1 MPGIARQFE
10 PQITRSGGTPSKF
23 RFTIRCS
30 ECAKTDA
37 YESNRS
43 VGHDVVKRYFDERG
57 WLLGRDRSYD
67 ICPVCLARSHGTSE
81 TRSSGQPQRMASA
94 PDKRHRDTADILARH
109 LGKPEALA
117 AEVFRPKETPPP
129 SVSAQ
134 KPPPPSMS
142 VPDLPSAL
150 EQVLADMAADLKGL
164 RSAMELVAE
173 QVTQLAALGSSQVD
187 AIARFAPALIRSAES
202 LSGSLRHAAG
212 AVQAVPHGSVPDL
225 DRQSSS
231 EMDTAGEPARAGD
244 ARPTQAVESEE
255 ATPPKRRTGMRRAR
269 VEADQVSAH
278 AVAVRSIA
286 DAKRADRFYT
296 SIRLPRELWDQAGF
310 GPDDRLVLEWSG
322 KALIVERTTDG
333 GVKPKAVGNTSVVLQ
348 SWKLGNLNFDQPK
361 VTGADGSLR
370 IVAGRKTA
378 VA

>member
-43 VGHDVVKRYFDERG
+43 VSHDFVKRYFDERG

-67 ICPVCLARSHGTSE
+67 ICPVCLARSHGSSE
-81 TRSSGQPQRMASA
+81 ARPSGQSQRMAAA

-117 AEVFRPKETPPP
+117 AEVFRPKETPPR
-129 SVSAQ
+129 VSAPQ
-134 KPPPPSMS
+134 APSPS
-142 VPDLPSAL
+142 TPVPDLPPAM
-150 EQVLADMAADLKGL
+150 ERVLADMAADLKGL
-164 RSAMELVAE
+164 RSTMELVAE
-173 QVTQLAALGSSQVD
+173 QVAQLAALSSSQVD
-187 AIARFAPALIRSAES
+187 AIARFAPALIKSAES
-202 LSGSLRHAAG
+202 LSGSLRHVAG
-212 AVQAVPHGSVPDL
+212 AVQTVPHGSAPDL
-225 DRQSSS
+225 ERQSTL
-231 EMDTAGEPARAGD
+231 EAGTAVESARADD

-255 ATPPKRRTGMRRAR
+255 PSPPKRRTGVRRAR
-269 VEADQVSAH
+269 VEADQVGAH
-278 AVAVRSIA
+278 AVVVRSIA

-310 GPDDRLVLEWSG
+310 GPDDRLMLEWSG
-322 KALIVERTTDG
+322 KALIIERTRDG

-370 IVAGRKTA
+370 IVVGRKPP